1 MLGKKP
7 GLLNRAKCLIY
18 WWVLTGSNRRHS
30 PCKGDALPTE
40 LSTHS
45 GFDVQSNEARQFT
58 ASLRPLP
65 ARNFGTFAALILM
78 SLPVRGLRPVRAARS
93 PT

>member
-1 MLGKKP
+1 MQKTPPERGFE
-7 GLLNRAKCLIY
+7 I

-40 LSTHS
+40 LSTLC
-45 GFDVQSNEARQFT
+45 FAEEAGVYQLT

-65 ARNFGTFAALILM
+65 ARNFGDLAALI
-78 SLPVRGLRPVRAARS
+78 SRVLPVRGLRPVRAARS